1 PRRLAKEELKMVN
14 ADAVGRNSR
23 RSRPASKKGQRATK
37 LSAVTD
43 QPSVDATRRTE
54 ILQTANSV
62 IATSG
67 LRSSLQQIAD
77 AAGILAGSLYHHF
90 ESKEAI
96 LVELIRRYH
105 ADLDRIGDIALER
118 LDEPDP
124 RPASEQITALG
135 CAIAHQAALQMSF
148 YEGPST
154 DPELVEL
161 AKRPPSKIQAAM
173 LQALRAGRWSGYI
186 RSDVD
191 LPTLADRVCQAM
203 LHVGLDVIRHKA
215 STDDVATLMSRIVLE
230 GLASDVPSDTDL
242 DKSNAFAAAED
253 VIRSWVDT
261 EDDSDLKA
269 AHVRAVARAE
279 F

>member
-1 PRRLAKEELKMVN
+1 MSTRTTGERGGQAKEEDRGESVRRARFVEANDPRKGELLAMAD

-23 RSRPASKKGQRATK
+23 RSRPAGKKGQRATK
-37 LSAVTD
+37 LIAVTD

-67 LRSSLQQIAD
+67 LRSSLQQIAE

-118 LDEPDP
+118 VDEPDP

-135 CAIAHQAALQMSF
+135 CAIARCAVEHRAALHTSLSHA
-148 YEGPST
+148 PRT
-154 DPELVEL
+154 AP
-161 AKRPPSKIQAAM
+161 
-173 LQALRAGRWSGYI
+173 
-186 RSDVD
+186 
-191 LPTLADRVCQAM
+191 
-203 LHVGLDVIRHKA
+203 
-215 STDDVATLMSRIVLE
+215 
-230 GLASDVPSDTDL
+230 
-242 DKSNAFAAAED
+242 
-253 VIRSWVDT
+253 
-261 EDDSDLKA
+261 
-269 AHVRAVARAE
+269 
-279 F
+279 